1 MTRLD
6 EPDSHRCAEI
16 GCSRPSEPGCECCR
30 FHEWVEAMRVGDMD
44 LAAQWFGEM
53 TDVEQREAQGEYAAA
68 RSALD
73 KMAEE
78 REA

>member
-1 MTRLD
+1 M
-6 EPDSHRCAEI
+6 E
-16 GCSRPSEPGCECCR
+16 
-30 FHEWVEAMRVGDMD
+30 

-53 TDVEQREAQGEYAAA
+53 TDVEQQEAQNEYAAA
-68 RSALD
+68 RGALD